1 MRQWAINKK
10 RTPQRSSALVYRIH
24 DGNDVLTF
32 RSIFH
37 FLSAMANR
45 FRQFRLLLWKNFI
58 LQVCDAVT
66 FSVEICTTNGVSS
79 VLLFTAVAAHNL
91 FRSLFICFVG
101 SSADRNSIRALIA
114 RSPHRSFNPTKVS
127 CNHRD
132 RRFQKH
138 YVIYIC

>member
-1 MRQWAINKK
+1 
-10 RTPQRSSALVYRIH
+10 
-24 DGNDVLTF
+24 
-32 RSIFH
+32 
-37 FLSAMANR
+37 MANR

-66 FSVEICTTNGVSS
+66 FSGEICTTNGVS
-79 VLLFTAVAAHNL
+79 AHNL

-114 RSPHRSFNPTKVS
+114 RSSHRSFNPTKVS

-132 RRFQKH
+132 RRF
-138 YVIYIC
+138 